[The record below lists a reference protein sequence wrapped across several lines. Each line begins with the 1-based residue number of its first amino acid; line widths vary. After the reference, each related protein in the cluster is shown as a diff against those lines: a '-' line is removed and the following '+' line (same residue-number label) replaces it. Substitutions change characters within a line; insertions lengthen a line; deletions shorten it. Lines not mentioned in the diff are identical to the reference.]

1 MVAIVGGVKKCEKE
15 YKKILEDKNLK
26 CKIFNTMC
34 PNFKKKIENCE
45 CCIVFVNTVS
55 HKMVKSCNEV
65 CKKNN
70 IKLFHLTSNGKDSL
84 KERVQEF

>member
-1 MVAIVGGVKKCEKE
+1 MIAIVGGVKKCEKE
-15 YKKILEDKNLK
+15 YKKIMDEVNHK

-34 PNFKKKIENCE
+34 PNFKKKIENCQ

-55 HKMVKSCNEV
+55 HKMVKSCNEI

-70 IKLFHLTSNGKDSL
+70 IKMLHLTNNGQEALKDSL
-84 KERVQEF
+84 AFI